1 MRAAAAILLIDLA
14 VVQASFLFNDIR
26 PRSYLKGNDLDIHV
40 GNLISHQSITAYDF
54 YALNWCDS
62 KKSYYTGDRTEWEA
76 KNFVTG
82 IDMYETQL
90 EESFFKYKIGLNKLN
105 ANPCDRKFN
114 LEQVT

>member
-1 MRAAAAILLIDLA
+1 MWVTSSR
-14 VVQASFLFNDIR
+14 
-26 PRSYLKGNDLDIHV
+26 
-40 GNLISHQSITAYDF
+40 ISLRLHTSSTPSIG
-54 YALNWCDS
+54 DS

-105 ANPCDRKFN
+105 ANPCDRKFD
-114 LEQVT
+114 LAQVT